1 MRLTTNLA
9 TRRYINLRQLDAG
22 LVTCFVLLG
31 VLALFKV
38 GEFTGNAS
46 ELSRLKALSQQS
58 GGRPGAP
65 RVSDAQ
71 LKAQEARILFA
82 NGVIERKS
90 VNWLNLLDHLEE
102 VVPSGVALTVLEP
115 DRSHGLRV
123 TGAARSFAN
132 LRELME
138 NMEHSKNFSEVY
150 LLNQSDAKVG
160 LTQQGLNFTLSC
172 KVALR

>member
-9 TRRYINLRQLDAG
+9 TRRYINLRQLDAC
-22 LVTCFVLLG
+22 LVVCFILLG
-31 VLALFKV
+31 VLALFKA
-38 GEFTGNAS
+38 GELTRNAA
-46 ELSRLKALSQQS
+46 ELSRLKGLSQES
-58 GGRPGAP
+58 VVRPGAP

-82 NGVIERKS
+82 NAVIDKKS

-102 VVPSGVALTVLEP
+102 VVPSGVALTLLEP
-115 DRSHGLRV
+115 DRTHTLKISGS
-123 TGAARSFAN
+123 ARSFAN

-150 LLNQSDAKVG
+150 LLNQNEAKVG
-160 LTQQGLNFTLSC
+160 LTQQGLNFSLSC
-172 KVALR
+172 KVALQ